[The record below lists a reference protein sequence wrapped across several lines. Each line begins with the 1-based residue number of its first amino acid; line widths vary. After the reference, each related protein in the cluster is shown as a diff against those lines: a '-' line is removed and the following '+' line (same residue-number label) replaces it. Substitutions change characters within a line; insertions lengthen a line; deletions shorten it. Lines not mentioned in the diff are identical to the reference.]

1 MPNYRSMKLRKQ
13 TKNLIK
19 KQKSIKQKQKPG
31 HMIFELLKIKDKIF
45 KRYQKK
51 RKKYYINR
59 NKVKN
64 YKRLFIKTVSQKTIE

>member
-45 KRYQKK
+45 KKYQKK

>member
-51 RKKYYINR
+51 KKEILH
-59 NKVKN
+59 KQEQ
-64 YKRLFIKTVSQKTIE
+64 S

>member
-1 MPNYRSMKLRKQ
+1 
-13 TKNLIK
+13 
-19 KQKSIKQKQKPG
+19 
-31 HMIFELLKIKDKIF
+31 MIFELLKIKDKIF